1 MVDHERPFRILVCQV
16 VVELG
21 IFRLIAIDRVYL
33 KDAEPLG
40 KILDDGYVVQIDLKL
55 GQVVVQV
62 DYLQLDSVGS

>member
-1 MVDHERPFRILVCQV
+1 MVDHERPLWILVCQV